1 MVRTRSAGANEPL
14 ERLETPPK
22 RTRKTRKPIFPSPP
36 KVQEAI
42 PGEQVQEVRTAS
54 LEVAVAIGTPMD
66 YETPALR
73 DIVFALDYSN
83 LTPSLE
89 DTPSK
94 LVSVSVP
101 TSTKRPRDESDKEA
115 ESSKRAR
122 TEKTSTATTKPDM
135 LFMFPK
141 KTGSDDEDD
150 DLTLPPRTYAEQ
162 IRRDRRARE
171 ISRRNNRLGITPR
184 RRKPLR
190 PIGDNP
196 FGIETFTE
204 QEKAAQVAQQKPQ
217 EADTENFQREER
229 SAAPEPETPRRGL
242 FGSLKDLGSGV
253 FGRIA
258 SPFSRTSPQSAT
270 APQTRTEPRRRPVRV
285 WDIQYPEIESLQDE
299 TPAPTENNEEETDS
313 EKKRKAFEAKF
324 GRTDRKY
331 DHLHTMPLDGNP
343 ENLAYT
349 PKKKIEVTKP
359 SHESLPP
366 AARAAFEQRKARRE
380 RLHGKP
386 PAYEPPAVAPLFGP
400 NSHYARGTKNP
411 MYEQHFTPGPHPA
424 FRKFTGEKRSYDET
438 MTETN
443 DQEEHSRSRTF
454 QASVDDDEDS
464 AYTEQEPSTPAP
476 KRQKTDQSIPQT
488 PRSALKAPGSIG
500 RSGRSAR
507 FNDNPI
513 MSVKRMS
520 PIFGSSPAGDYP
532 YNAQNLFHTMSDDR
546 LHGQQS
552 GDDSTILSDPSPRT
566 QHNTK
571 LNEKVY
577 HPGDKLTEAIK
588 AVGPIKPVQYVWR
601 DPNNPDWKPSL
612 ANPSPGCFRVP
623 DDEDDEEDE
632 EGSPPPEA
640 ETPPPPSTPRMSH
653 AELPKSSSTAQSA
666 GALEAANLERRRAE
680 AAKTKPRTSSRLAEV
695 TTARSRSPSP
705 PGLDTD
711 EAIDASASD
720 SSLKTPSPTT
730 DIATPSPEVTWTWS
744 SDTNE
749 YISSH
754 ESYPDFAYNPH
765 NELVP
770 SFSLKYSNGTYDD
783 TLIGPDGM
791 TERQR
796 QAQYVGVYN
805 DDWAAEAFP
814 FDEPQTYE
822 EAGVGS
828 KYIHDLI
835 RKNDARYP
843 EVVAHCDERFA
854 VEWDAH
860 QEAIDKA
867 TREGNVLVA
876 TYPDRGGV
884 EMLDADEEE
893 L

>member
-1 MVRTRSAGANEPL
+1 MVKTRSGGATEPL
-14 ERLETPPK
+14 ESLATPPK

-36 KVQEAI
+36 RTRDQVLRVASPELAVVVNEPRDMTTPSCALEDIAFAI
-42 PGEQVQEVRTAS
+42 DQ
-54 LEVAVAIGTPMD
+54 
-66 YETPALR
+66 
-73 DIVFALDYSN
+73 N
-83 LTPSLE
+83 LTPWIE

-101 TSTKRPRDESDKEA
+101 ASTKRSRDESDDEA
-115 ESSKRAR
+115 NSSKRAR
-122 TEKTSTATTKPDM
+122 TQNTTTASSKPDM

-141 KTGSDDEDD
+141 KPGSEDEDE
-150 DLTLPPRTYAEQ
+150 DLTLPPRSYAEQ
-162 IRRDRRARE
+162 IRRERRARE
-171 ISRRNNRLGITPR
+171 IARRNNRLGITPR
-184 RRKPLR
+184 RRKPVKTV
-190 PIGDNP
+190 GDNP

-204 QEKAAQVAQQKPQ
+204 QEKAAQAAQQQSHEPSTERQ
-217 EADTENFQREER
+217 EREER

-242 FGSLKDLGSGV
+242 FGSLRDLGSGV

-258 SPFSRTSPQSAT
+258 SPFSRTSPQA
-270 APQTRTEPRRRPVRV
+270 RTEPRRRPVRV
-285 WDIQYPEIESLQDE
+285 WDIQYPEIEPLQDE
-299 TPAPTENNEEETDS
+299 TPAPAADGEEEEEETES
-313 EKKRKAFEAKF
+313 EKKRKAFEAKY
-324 GRTDRKY
+324 GQTDRRY
-331 DHLHTMPLDGNP
+331 DHLHTMPVDGNP
-343 ENLAYT
+343 DHLAYP
-349 PKKKIEVTKP
+349 PKKRVEVTKP
-359 SHESLPP
+359 THESLPP
-366 AARAAFEQRKARRE
+366 AARAAHEQRRQRRE

-386 PAYEPPAVAPLFGP
+386 PAHEPPAVAPLFGP
-400 NSHYARGTKNP
+400 NSHHARGTKNP
-411 MYEQHFTPGPHPA
+411 LYEQHFTPGPHPA
-424 FRKFTGEKRSYDET
+424 FRKFAGDKRSYHEAVSP
-438 MTETN
+438 
-443 DQEEHSRSRTF
+443 EHSTSRTF
-454 QASVDDDEDS
+454 QPFVEDDQDS
-464 AYTEQEPSTPAP
+464 AEQEPSTPAP

-500 RSGRSAR
+500 RAGRSAR

-520 PIFGSSPAGDYP
+520 PIYGSSPAGEYP
-532 YNAQNLFHTMSDDR
+532 YNPNNLFHTLTDDM
-546 LHGQQS
+546 LHSQQQKET

-566 QHNTK
+566 QYNTR

-577 HPGDKLTEAIK
+577 HPGDRLTEAIN

-632 EGSPPPEA
+632 EGSPAPEA

-653 AELPKSSSTAQSA
+653 AELPKTSSTPQSA
-666 GALEAANLERRRAE
+666 GALETANLERRRAE

-695 TTARSRSPSP
+695 TSARSRSPSP

-711 EAIDASASD
+711 EAVEGEMSD
-720 SSLKTPSPTT
+720 SSIKTPSPTL
-730 DIATPSPEVTWTWS
+730 DNATAPANVTWTWS
-744 SDTNE
+744 AETNE
-749 YISSH
+749 YISSNGAC
-754 ESYPDFAYNPH
+754 PDFAYNSA
-765 NELVP
+765 NKLVP
-770 SFSLKYSNGTYDD
+770 SFSLKTPSGSYDN
-783 TLIGPDGM
+783 TLTGPDNM
-791 TERQR
+791 TEAQR
-796 QAQYVGVYN
+796 QAHYAEKYD

-843 EVVAHCDERFA
+843 EVVAQCDERFG

-860 QEAIDKA
+860 QSAIEAAEKKGM
-867 TREGNVLVA
+867 RLVA
-876 TYPDRGGV
+876 TYPDRDGV
-884 EMLDADEEE
+884 EMLDTEEEE